1 MSEYIELKIIL
12 QINDL
17 DIFKEKYKLS
27 KLNVQEDYEL
37 IDMLFLNQKKI
48 SKEIFLL
55 SKNNKKNDFIE
66 LMYITL
72 NYLISKYLILSE
84 EDILFLIK
92 NLKLIKTE
100 YEKIII
106 NMLNNENIENNIL
119 SELIKKYR
127 QNFNFNFNDLTEKL
141 NNKKM
146 NEKQKEK
153 IKLYLQML
161 DF

>member
-1 MSEYIELKIIL
+1 MSQYIELKRKL
-12 QINDL
+12 EINDL
-17 DIFKEKYKLS
+17 DSFKEKYKLS

-37 IDMLFLNQKKI
+37 IDMLFLNQKNI

-55 SKNNKKNDFIE
+55 SKNNIKKDFTE

-127 QNFNFNFNDLTEKL
+127 QNFNFNDLTEKL
-141 NNKKM
+141 NSKKM

>member
-1 MSEYIELKIIL
+1 MSEYIELKRIL
-12 QINDL
+12 EINNL
-17 DIFKEKYKLS
+17 DSFKEKYKLS

-55 SKNNKKNDFIE
+55 SKNNTKKDFTE

-127 QNFNFNFNDLTEKL
+127 QNFNFNDLTEKL

>member
-1 MSEYIELKIIL
+1 MSEYIELKRIL
-12 QINDL
+12 EINDL
-17 DIFKEKYKLS
+17 DSFKEKYKLS

-37 IDMLFLNQKKI
+37 IDVLFLNQKKI

-55 SKNNKKNDFIE
+55 SKNNIKKDFTE

-127 QNFNFNFNDLTEKL
+127 QNFNFNDLTEKL

>member
-55 SKNNKKNDFIE
+55 SKNNIKKDFTE

-127 QNFNFNFNDLTEKL
+127 QNFNFNDLTEKL